1 MLVDDIAREAL
12 VSPRRFSNE
21 THETAGKAPRD
32 DVFSDQDLQILRWI
46 VAGKTDRDI
55 GTLMGLSAK
64 TVNYHVEKMKQRLG
78 VGTRVQLAVAA
89 LCVKLGLDC
98 DACDVLSQSVGW
110 LPPRVRDQRS
120 AC

>member
-12 VSPRRFSNE
+12 LSPRTSTNRSAHTRPRRGVF
-21 THETAGKAPRD
+21 TA
-32 DVFSDQDLQILRWI
+32 QDLQILSWI

-55 GTLMGLSAK
+55 GELMGLSAK

-89 LCVKLGLDC
+89 LWVQLGLDC
-98 DACDVLSQSVGW
+98 DACAVLSQPAG
-110 LPPRVRDQRS
+110 
-120 AC
+120 